1 MAAIAYA
8 NGGRGHR
15 NLPARH
21 DVVPHYNNDGWKSM
35 NAERKRLVLESWDAI
50 GRNHD
55 RVAVAFYG
63 RLFEIDSAARSLFA
77 ETNMVAQRGKF
88 VQMMGEIVRN
98 LDLPRELIPTVSAL
112 GRRHVEY
119 GVRDTDYDRV
129 REALFAALGAELGAG
144 FTDEVRDAWEEAY
157 ALTAAVMKRG
167 AQSIVSSPGL
177 SP

>member
-1 MAAIAYA
+1 
-8 NGGRGHR
+8 
-15 NLPARH
+15 
-21 DVVPHYNNDGWKSM
+21 M

-50 GRNHD
+50 GSNHD
-55 RVAVAFYG
+55 HVAVAFYA
-63 RLFEIDSAARSLFA
+63 RLFEIDAGARALCA

-98 LDLPRELIPTVSAL
+98 LDLPKELIPTVAAL

-119 GVRDTDYDRV
+119 GVRDADDDRV
-129 REALFAALGAELGAG
+129 REALFAALAAELGAG

-167 AQSIVSSPGL
+167 AQTGTASPASS
-177 SP
+177 

>member
-1 MAAIAYA
+1 VAAIAYA

-21 DVVPHYNNDGWKSM
+21 DVVPHYHTYGWKFM

-55 RVAVAFYG
+55 RVAVTFYD
-63 RLFEIDSAARSLFA
+63 RLFEIDAGARSLFA
-77 ETNMVAQRGKF
+77 QTNMVAQRGKF

-98 LDLPRELIPTVSAL
+98 LDWPRELIPTVSAL

-119 GVRDTDYDRV
+119 GVRDADYDRV
-129 REALFAALGAELGAG
+129 REALFAALAAELGAG
-144 FTDEVRDAWEEAY
+144 FNDEVRDAWEEAY

-167 AQSIVSSPGL
+167 AHSGTASPA

>member
-1 MAAIAYA
+1 
-8 NGGRGHR
+8 
-15 NLPARH
+15 
-21 DVVPHYNNDGWKSM
+21 M
-35 NAERKRLVLESWDAI
+35 NAERKRLVLESWEAM

-55 RVAVAFYG
+55 QVAVAFYD
-63 RLFEIDSAARSLFA
+63 RLFEIDAGARSLFA

-98 LDLPRELIPTVSAL
+98 LDLPKELIPTVSAL

-119 GVRDTDYDRV
+119 GVRDADYDRV
-129 REALFAALGAELGAG
+129 REALFAALAAELGAA

-167 AQSIVSSPGL
+167 AHTGVSEPSA
-177 SP
+177 SQ

>member
-21 DVVPHYNNDGWKSM
+21 DVVPHYHNDGWKSM

-55 RVAVAFYG
+55 RVAVAFYS

-98 LDLPRELIPTVSAL
+98 LDLPRELIPAVSAL
-112 GRRHVEY
+112 GRRHVDY
-119 GVRDTDYDRV
+119 GVRDSDYDRV
-129 REALFAALGAELGAG
+129 REALFAALSAELGEG
-144 FTDEVRDAWEEAY
+144 FTDDIRDAWEEAY

-167 AQSIVSSPGL
+167 AHSGTASPAA
-177 SP
+177 P